1 MTSRDRVTASLNHR
15 APDRIPID
23 FGGTTVTGMHV
34 SCVTALRAHYGL
46 ERHPVRVIEI
56 GQMLGEIEE
65 DLRAVLG
72 IDVEAVA
79 RAKSKW
85 GFALDEWKPW
95 RMPDGLEVLVPGGFN
110 TTVDSNG
117 DILLYPQSDV
127 TATPSARMPNDG
139 YFFDNIIR
147 QEPIDDATLKPEDN
161 LEEFGAV
168 PEEDLA
174 DMRVRA
180 LATRERGR
188 AVVAAIGGTG
198 FGDIANVPAP
208 GLKHPKGVRDVAEW
222 YMSTRSRKSFI
233 ATVFEKQ
240 AEIALSNLE
249 RLNGTMGDLVDVIYL
264 CGTDFGTQT
273 SSFCSTAT
281 FRELWFPP
289 YKTLIEWIHHNTQ
302 WKVFKHSCG
311 AVSKF
316 IPSFIELGI
325 DILNPVQCSAAG
337 MEAREL
343 KRQFG
348 SEIVFWGGG
357 VDTQSTLPFGTAEE
371 VRRQVL
377 ERCEVLAEGGG
388 YVFNSV
394 HNVQAR
400 TPLENIVAMFDA
412 VKELNT

>member
-1 MTSRDRVTASLNHR
+1 MTSRDRILAALNHR
-15 APDRIPID
+15 QPDRIPID

-46 ERHPVRVIEI
+46 DQHPVKVIEI

-65 DLRAVLG
+65 DLKQVLG

-85 GFALDEWKPW
+85 GFALADWKPW

-110 TTVDSNG
+110 ITLDANG
-117 DILLYPQSDV
+117 DVLLYPQGDTSV
-127 TATPSARMPNDG
+127 PASSRMPNDG

-147 QEPIDDATLKPEDN
+147 QDPIDDDTLKLEDN
-161 LEEFGAV
+161 LEEFGPV
-168 PEEDLA
+168 PDEDLA
-174 DMRVRA
+174 DMKARA
-180 LATRERGR
+180 ASVRERGR

-208 GLKHPKGVRDVAEW
+208 GLRHPKGVRDVAEW

-233 ATVFEKQ
+233 AAVFEKQ
-240 AEIALSNLE
+240 AEIALANLQ
-249 RLNGTMGDLVDVIYL
+249 RLNQAMGDQIDVIYL
-264 CGTDFGTQT
+264 CGTDFGTQN

-289 YKTLIEWIHHNTQ
+289 YKTLIEWIHGNTQ

-316 IPSFIELGI
+316 IPSFIEAGI
-325 DILNPVQCSAAG
+325 DILNPVQCSATG
-337 MEAREL
+337 MEPRDL
-343 KRQFG
+343 KREFG
-348 SEIVFWGGG
+348 RDIVFWGGG

-371 VRRQVL
+371 VRKQVL
-377 ERCEVLAEGGG
+377 DRCAVLAEGGG

-394 HNVQAR
+394 HNLQAR

-412 VKELNT
+412 VKELNA

>member
-1 MTSRDRVTASLNHR
+1 MTSLDRVTAALNHR
-15 APDRIPID
+15 TPDRIPID

-34 SCVTALRAHYGL
+34 SCVTALREHYGL
-46 ERHPVRVIEI
+46 DRHLVKVIEI

-65 DLRAVLG
+65 DLRRALG

-79 RAKSKW
+79 RARSKW
-85 GFALDEWKPW
+85 GFPLDQWKPW
-95 RMPDGLEVLVPGGFN
+95 RMPDGLDVLVPGGFN
-110 TTVDSNG
+110 TTLDGNG
-117 DILLYPQSDV
+117 DVLLYPQGDV
-127 TATPSARMPNDG
+127 TAPASARMPNDG

-147 QEPIDDATLKPEDN
+147 QEPIDEDTLSPEDN
-161 LEEFGAV
+161 LEEFNAV
-168 PEEDLA
+168 PDADLE

-180 LATRERGR
+180 IAVRERGR

-233 ATVFEKQ
+233 HAVFEKQ

-249 RLNGTMGDLVDVIYL
+249 RLNRTMGDLIDVMYL

-289 YKTLIEWIHHNTQ
+289 YKTLIDWIHRNTR

-316 IPSFIELGI
+316 VPLFIEVGI

-337 MEAREL
+337 MEPREL

-348 SEIVFWGGG
+348 SQIVFWGGG

-371 VRRQVL
+371 VRRQVF
-377 ERCEVLAEGGG
+377 ERCEILAEGGG
-388 YVFNSV
+388 FIFNSV

-412 VKELNT
+412 VRELNA